1 MDTNLMEINGIMESF
16 KLDMLTIEQEN
27 FMNIMY
33 NKSEGVL
40 NEAVLH
46 EGFKDI
52 IKELIR
58 KSKEAIHKLI
68 EKVKEIMDNIKSKTL
83 LKLNGGSI
91 KNIPD
96 DYEFDPVYDYNE
108 SVQLLNNLKESDK
121 NMRSLIDMVI
131 IDKGKIDSDKL
142 DYATDMLK
150 SKYDDFLGNFD
161 NLLPNT
167 KIYYGK
173 DIKSIYSKYDEL
185 NTAFSKIKYDSAEDL
200 LNYLK
205 KADIKIEKIG
215 NQFVREYTFN
225 NDREVDIRSN
235 DKDIYTSEY
244 KGGTKEFNRL
254 MNRYIEF
261 FSICCKMIIVYRK
274 IGSEINQSI
283 IHFTNSI
290 YKVSKA

>member
-1 MDTNLMEINGIMESF
+1 MDTYNIEIDSIVESF
-16 KLDMLTIEQEN
+16 KLDMFITEHEN

-33 NKSEGVL
+33 NRSEGVV

-46 EGFKDI
+46 EGFKDV

-58 KSKEAIHKLI
+58 RAKEAIHKLI
-68 EKVKEIMDNIKSKTL
+68 EKVREIMDNIKSKTL

-142 DYATDMLK
+142 DYATDMLE

-173 DIKSIYSKYDEL
+173 DIKSIYSKYSEL
-185 NTAFSKIKYDSAEDL
+185 GTAFSKIEYHSTEDL

-235 DKDIYTSEY
+235 DKNIYTSEY

-274 IGSEINQSI
+274 IGSKINQSI
-283 IHFTNSI
+283 THFTNNI
-290 YKVSKA
+290 YKAGRA